1 MLKRHFYV
9 PHITTER
16 IVNPLGTRKSI
27 GASTSQNLKDLI
39 VEVLDASKA
48 EEISVIDLMGLTS
61 LADYMVVATGASSR
75 QVAGFVDKIDEKLK
89 ETKFDV
95 IRTEGLPTADWVVVD
110 CGDVIVHLFR
120 PEVREFY
127 AIEKMWQID
136 APLTKPK
143 TSGAPATQ
151 V

>member
-1 MLKRHFYV
+1 M
-9 PHITTER
+9 
-16 IVNPLGTRKSI
+16 GTRKPT
-27 GASTSQNLKDLI
+27 GEQTPTHLKDLI

-48 EEISVIDLMGLTS
+48 EEIEVIDLMGQTS
-61 LADYMVVATGASSR
+61 LADYMIVASGTSSR

-89 ETKFDV
+89 GSSFDV

-127 AIEKMWQID
+127 AIEKMWQIE
-136 APLTKPK
+136 APTAKVKPAR
-143 TSGAPATQ
+143 GAA

>member
-1 MLKRHFYV
+1 M
-9 PHITTER
+9 
-16 IVNPLGTRKSI
+16 GTRKPS
-27 GASTSQNLKDLI
+27 GEQTPSHLKDLI

-61 LADYMVVATGASSR
+61 LADYMVVASGTSSR

-89 ETKFDV
+89 GTNFDV

-136 APLTKPK
+136 APPEKAT
-143 TSGAPATQ
+143 PAR
-151 V
+151 

>member
-1 MLKRHFYV
+1 
-9 PHITTER
+9 
-16 IVNPLGTRKSI
+16 LGTRKTKENLT
-27 GASTSQNLKDLI
+27 TSDTLKDLI
-39 VEVLDASKA
+39 IEVLDASKA
-48 EEISVIDLMGLTS
+48 EEISVINLTGLTS
-61 LADYMVVATGASSR
+61 IADYMIVASGTSSR
-75 QVAGFVDKIDEKLK
+75 QVASFVDKIDEKLK
-89 ETKFDV
+89 DTIFDV

-143 TSGAPATQ
+143 SSGVTAHL
-151 V
+151 

>member
-1 MLKRHFYV
+1 
-9 PHITTER
+9 
-16 IVNPLGTRKSI
+16 VNHLGTRKTT
-27 GASTSQNLKDLI
+27 GETTSDTLKNLI
-39 VEVLDASKA
+39 IEVLDASKA
-48 EEISVIDLMGLTS
+48 EEISVINLTGLTS
-61 LADYMVVATGASSR
+61 IADYMIVATGTSSR

-89 ETKFDV
+89 GSIFDV

-136 APLTKPK
+136 APAPK
-143 TSGAPATQ
+143 AKSSLSLS
-151 V
+151 

>member
-1 MLKRHFYV
+1 M
-9 PHITTER
+9 
-16 IVNPLGTRKSI
+16 GTRKPT
-27 GASTSQNLKDLI
+27 GEQTPTHLKDLI

-48 EEISVIDLMGLTS
+48 EEIEVIDLMGQTS
-61 LADYMVVATGASSR
+61 LADYMIVASGTSSR

-89 ETKFDV
+89 GSSFDV
-95 IRTEGLPTADWVVVD
+95 LRTEGLPTADWVVVD

-127 AIEKMWQID
+127 AIEKMWQIE
-136 APLTKPK
+136 
-143 TSGAPATQ
+143 APAAKAKPARGAA

>member
-1 MLKRHFYV
+1 M
-9 PHITTER
+9 
-16 IVNPLGTRKSI
+16 NPLGTRKTT
-27 GASTSQNLKDLI
+27 GEDTSENLKNLI
-39 VEVLDASKA
+39 TEVLDASKA
-48 EEISVIDLMGLTS
+48 EEISVINLTGLTS
-61 LADYMVVATGASSR
+61 IADYMVVATGTSSR

-89 ETKFDV
+89 GTIFDV

-136 APLTKPK
+136 APPLTKSK
-143 TSGAPATQ
+143 ISHSSAAQ
-151 V
+151 L

>member
-1 MLKRHFYV
+1 M
-9 PHITTER
+9 
-16 IVNPLGTRKSI
+16 GTRKPS
-27 GASTSQNLKDLI
+27 GEQTPTHLKDLI

-48 EEISVIDLMGLTS
+48 EEIEVIDLMGQTS
-61 LADYMVVATGASSR
+61 LADYMIVASGTSSR

-89 ETKFDV
+89 GSTFDV
-95 IRTEGLPTADWVVVD
+95 IRTEGLPQADWVVVD

-136 APLTKPK
+136 APAAIKAKP
-143 TSGAPATQ
+143 SRGASA
-151 V
+151 

>member
-1 MLKRHFYV
+1 
-9 PHITTER
+9 
-16 IVNPLGTRKSI
+16 LGTRKPT
-27 GASTSQNLKDLI
+27 GEQTPTHLKDLI
-39 VEVLDASKA
+39 VEALDASKA
-48 EEISVIDLMGLTS
+48 EEIEVIDLMGQTS
-61 LADYMVVATGASSR
+61 LADYMIVASGTSSR

-89 ETKFDV
+89 GSIFDV

-127 AIEKMWQID
+127 AIEKMWQIE
-136 APLTKPK
+136 APTAKPK
-143 TSGAPATQ
+143 PSRGASA

>member
-1 MLKRHFYV
+1 M
-9 PHITTER
+9 
-16 IVNPLGTRKSI
+16 GTRKLS
-27 GASTSQNLKDLI
+27 GEQTPTHLKDLI
-39 VEVLDASKA
+39 VEALDASKA
-48 EEISVIDLMGLTS
+48 EEIEVIDLMGQTS
-61 LADYMVVATGASSR
+61 LADYMIVASGTSSR

-89 ETKFDV
+89 GSIFDV

-136 APLTKPK
+136 APAGKPK
-143 TSGAPATQ
+143 PSRSAT

>member
-1 MLKRHFYV
+1 
-9 PHITTER
+9 
-16 IVNPLGTRKSI
+16 LGTRKQS
-27 GASTSQNLKDLI
+27 GEQTPTHLKDLI

-48 EEISVIDLMGLTS
+48 EEIEVIDLMGQTS
-61 LADYMVVATGASSR
+61 LADYMIVASGTSSR

-89 ETKFDV
+89 GSIFDV

-136 APLTKPK
+136 APVTKAK
-143 TSGAPATQ
+143 TARAASTTL
-151 V
+151 